1 MATAP
6 KKPSAPKSDKKEKQS
21 KVLTPA
27 ELKKQK
33 LEAKAALDDG
43 TWSDKFANGG
53 KGVVESDEEES
64 EEEEDEEETA

>member
-1 MATAP
+1 MAPAP
-6 KKPSAPKSDKKEKQS
+6 KKPSAPKSEKKS

-53 KGVVESDEEES
+53 KGVVESDEDES